1 MEFVTISALLGASE
15 SRSFLN
21 VTPATVAVG
30 SLCLRQ
36 LIGTGESKEA
46 SPIRE
51 TCVRHAPRSMSV

>member
-1 MEFVTISALLGASE
+1 MEFVTISALLGAPA

-21 VTPATVAVG
+21 AMPATAAVG
-30 SLCLRQ
+30 SLRLRQ
-36 LIGTGESKEA
+36 LIGTGESKGV